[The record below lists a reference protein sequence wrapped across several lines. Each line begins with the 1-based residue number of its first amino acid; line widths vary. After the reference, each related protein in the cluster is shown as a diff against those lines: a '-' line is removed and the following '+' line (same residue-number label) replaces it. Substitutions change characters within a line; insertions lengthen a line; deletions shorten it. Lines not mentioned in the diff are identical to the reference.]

1 MSDPLEHYRTRRDF
15 TRTNE
20 PPAAVGVPAG
30 SPRFVVQR
38 HDARALH
45 FDLRLEHD
53 GVLLSW
59 AVPKGVP
66 LRGGDKRLAVQTEAH
81 PLEYLSFAG
90 TIPDGQYGAGRMSI
104 WDSGSMTPIMMGD
117 DEIKVQLHGAILDAE
132 YHLVRTGE
140 REWLL
145 FRARVSGPG
154 PDHPARRFRDL
165 RPMLATGGSEPFDDD
180 AWSFEIKWDG
190 WRATILM
197 TGDGCEIRSR
207 SGRELTATFPRLAD
221 LRRGFDCQE
230 AVLDGEICVLDP
242 AGRSVFHDLQ
252 ASNGPVTFVVFDLL
266 YLDGRWIDGLPYEER
281 RSLLRAIVVPGA
293 LDQLLLSDDVPGSGR
308 ALFDAV
314 AASGGEG
321 VIAKRR
327 RSTYQ
332 SGARTD
338 DWRKI
343 KVRHELDGVIC
354 GYMPGDGGRRSTF
367 GALIVGER
375 REGALHYIGRV
386 GSGFT
391 DHGVR
396 DLRRRLDR
404 LVDPDCPFAQV
415 PPDTKGAVWVRPV
428 LECRVAY
435 AEISPDGVMR
445 APVFIGLADH
455 EPQERAEPVL
465 DMSATELRVRDD
477 GREVRLTNLQKV
489 FWPREGITKGAVI
502 DHYARCAPVLL
513 PHLADRPLVMKRY
526 PNGIDAPFFFQHAIP
541 DTAPPWVRRETL
553 AKSDDDITYAVV
565 DSALAL
571 LWMANLGCIDLNP
584 WHARVQSVDLADYVL
599 FDLDPQDGIHFDTIC
614 EVALLINDA
623 LTAHGLRA
631 HAKTSGSRGMHV
643 LVPIQPTPHDTVR
656 LFAQLIATQLT
667 HARPDL
673 VTIEMAKARR
683 GTRVYID
690 TNQNGYGKTI
700 ASVYSIRPVPGAT
713 VSTPVSWDEV
723 AGGIDPAIFTM
734 AQVAARINDGTDLFA
749 GVLLRDQDLAAVIEA
764 M

>member
-207 SGRELTATFPRLAD
+207 SGRELTATFPRLVD

-252 ASNGPVTFVVFDLL
+252 ASNGPVTFVVFEPSNTCALL
-266 YLDGRWIDGLPYEER
+266 FPMLKSCPPGPPPPPSLRITKIQITTMTPKKITQLKISFPQLSWVSYSYGILYFSASWTI
-281 RSLLRAIVVPGA
+281 RSFNTF
-293 LDQLLLSDDVPGSGR
+293 DVPK
-308 ALFDAV
+308 L
-314 AASGGEG
+314 
-321 VIAKRR
+321 
-327 RSTYQ
+327 
-332 SGARTD
+332 
-338 DWRKI
+338 
-343 KVRHELDGVIC
+343 
-354 GYMPGDGGRRSTF
+354 
-367 GALIVGER
+367 
-375 REGALHYIGRV
+375 
-386 GSGFT
+386 
-391 DHGVR
+391 
-396 DLRRRLDR
+396 
-404 LVDPDCPFAQV
+404 
-415 PPDTKGAVWVRPV
+415 
-428 LECRVAY
+428 
-435 AEISPDGVMR
+435 
-445 APVFIGLADH
+445 
-455 EPQERAEPVL
+455 
-465 DMSATELRVRDD
+465 
-477 GREVRLTNLQKV
+477 
-489 FWPREGITKGAVI
+489 
-502 DHYARCAPVLL
+502 
-513 PHLADRPLVMKRY
+513 
-526 PNGIDAPFFFQHAIP
+526 
-541 DTAPPWVRRETL
+541 
-553 AKSDDDITYAVV
+553 
-565 DSALAL
+565 
-571 LWMANLGCIDLNP
+571 
-584 WHARVQSVDLADYVL
+584 
-599 FDLDPQDGIHFDTIC
+599 
-614 EVALLINDA
+614 
-623 LTAHGLRA
+623 
-631 HAKTSGSRGMHV
+631 
-643 LVPIQPTPHDTVR
+643 
-656 LFAQLIATQLT
+656 
-667 HARPDL
+667 
-673 VTIEMAKARR
+673 KA
-683 GTRVYID
+683 
-690 TNQNGYGKTI
+690 
-700 ASVYSIRPVPGAT
+700 
-713 VSTPVSWDEV
+713 
-723 AGGIDPAIFTM
+723 
-734 AQVAARINDGTDLFA
+734 
-749 GVLLRDQDLAAVIEA
+749 
-764 M
+764 